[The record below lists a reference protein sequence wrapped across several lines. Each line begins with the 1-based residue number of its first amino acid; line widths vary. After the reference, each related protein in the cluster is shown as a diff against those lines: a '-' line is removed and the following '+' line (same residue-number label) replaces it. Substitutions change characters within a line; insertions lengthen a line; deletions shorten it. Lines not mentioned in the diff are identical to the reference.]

1 MLNHLITGNVIID
14 RMRFHIQILYES
26 NFINALKC
34 YGIHYRFILMKLE
47 FETNLLIEFLY
58 LHLISDDVH
67 LLQPRGSSS
76 LFSQSGKL
84 SQNF

>member
-1 MLNHLITGNVIID
+1 MVYITG
-14 RMRFHIQILYES
+14 L
-26 NFINALKC
+26 
-34 YGIHYRFILMKLE
+34 LMKLE
-47 FETNLLIEFLY
+47 FETNLIIEFLY